1 MAFSEYYDGSEWKTE
16 LSGVV
21 DFHPETMVESL
32 KPRDRM
38 GAIKALVNRL
48 HSAGYVTDSL
58 RFLQSVLDRED
69 LESTVAGNGIAFP
82 HARCRS
88 AAHLGMALGISSHGV
103 DFHSETHP
111 EPVRLICLMAVPG
124 EGDIRYLP
132 LLGYLCRLFHEDFTA
147 TFLKSRTAEEMNRLL
162 LRQMSLRGP
171 LREACR
177 AHVPAT

>member
-48 HSAGYVTDSL
+48 HGAGYVTDSL

-69 LESTVAGNGIAFP
+69 LESTVAGNGVAFP

-88 AAHLGMALGISSHGV
+88 ARIWVWRWA
-103 DFHSETHP
+103 FHRT
-111 EPVRLICLMAVPG
+111 VWIFTRRR
-124 EGDIRYLP
+124 IR
-132 LLGYLCRLFHEDFTA
+132 
-147 TFLKSRTAEEMNRLL
+147 SRF
-162 LRQMSLRGP
+162 G
-171 LREACR
+171 
-177 AHVPAT
+177 